1 MADAPKIND
10 VRLGDNGVLEFYD
23 GTAWILY
30 PDVPDD
36 DGPPQALTK
45 DSAATDSATSDSATT
60 ENRPR

>member
-1 MADAPKIND
+1 MADGPKIND

-36 DGPPQALTK
+36 DAPPQALTK
-45 DSAATDSATSDSATT
+45 DSATTDSAASEDW
-60 ENRPR
+60 PR

>member
-23 GTAWILY
+23 GTAWVVY

-45 DSAATDSATSDSATT
+45 DSPVDED
-60 ENRPR
+60 RPR

>member
-10 VRLGDNGVLEFYD
+10 VRLGDDGVLEFYD
-23 GTAWILY
+23 GTAWVLY

-45 DSAATDSATSDSATT
+45 DSPTVKDW
-60 ENRPR
+60 PQ

>member
-10 VRLGDNGVLEFYD
+10 VRLGDSGVLEFYD

-45 DSAATDSATSDSATT
+45 DSATTTTTTT
-60 ENRPR
+60 EDRPQ